1 MSQEYRSVS
10 FSETTL
16 TELMIPAYANFG
28 GKVHGGILLSLMD
41 KIAYATATK
50 HSGMYCVTV
59 AVEGVE
65 FLSPVEVGDLV
76 TLQASVNYVG
86 RSTMIVGIRVESMNP
101 RLSYVRHTNSCYFT
115 MAAKD
120 EVGELTQ
127 VPGLVLQNETQLR
140 RFYEGRR
147 LKLLSAEK
155 RKMLKAPLDDIAS
168 AQKELEINGERFRI
182 EF

>member
-1 MSQEYRSVS
+1 MSQEFRSVT

-41 KIAYATATK
+41 KIAYAAATK

-86 RSTMIVGIRVESMNP
+86 RSTMIVGIRVESLNP
-101 RLSYVRHTNSCYFT
+101 RMSYVRHTNSCYFT
-115 MAAKD
+115 MAAKND
-120 EVGELTQ
+120 EGELTE
-127 VPGLVLQNETQLR
+127 VPGLILESETHVR

-147 LKLLSAEK
+147 LKLISAEK
-155 RKMLKAPLDDIAS
+155 RKMLKAPLDDLKS
-168 AQKELEINGERFRI
+168 AIQELELGKERMKINF
-182 EF
+182 